1 MAGVLVERFFGRV
14 PAGGIIKIVRAGG
27 REGGHC
33 SLVTRGVARA
43 GKCVECLP
51 LSLCGVLSGAHV
63 TRCPF
68 AARASVCQQSFSA
81 RSVGHGGVCAARR
94 PRLNV
99 PLLMPTAVRYGTIWY
114 YMVLYGTIW
123 YYRFSGRRRRVA
135 VSQVYVDALLA
146 RNTRRPLFALP
157 PARRYSAKRAL
168 ARRASLRG
176 SGTRRREARAP
187 AETARRREGQPLT

>member
-1 MAGVLVERFFGRV
+1 MCRV
-14 PAGGIIKIVRAGG
+14 PASQFTWECCLGRTSHVVPLLRVPAYASRA
-27 REGGHC
+27 
-33 SLVTRGVARA
+33 L
-43 GKCVECLP
+43 
-51 LSLCGVLSGAHV
+51 
-63 TRCPF
+63 
-68 AARASVCQQSFSA
+68 SA

-176 SGTRRREARAP
+176 SGTRREEARVP